1 MVYVS
6 EVTQD
11 LMMIP
16 DAVYHELIFAYPCLS
31 LRLFTQQCICS
42 DFKMLENQ
50 STNLQA
56 NSGLKE
62 TLKQFFCS
70 EEGFKDRTTLSL
82 FTVNG
87 PCQLPTVNFDMSL
100 GSNHHANLR
109 IRPILLLGL

>member
-6 EVTQD
+6 AVTQD

-31 LRLFTQQCICS
+31 LRLFTQQCSAAILRCWKTS
-42 DFKMLENQ
+42 RQIYKQIL
-50 STNLQA
+50 A
-56 NSGLKE
+56 LKK
-62 TLKQFFCS
+62 LLNNFFCS

-109 IRPILLLGL
+109 IRPILL